1 MILKLTFK
9 LLFSNYKVCVILCIL
24 FFKVSINFSQTII
37 SGEPILEERYRREQ
51 LLDSNDVKK
60 SFLLRPIY
68 RKINNKSSFT
78 MSPIRWTTEFN
89 SEKPYGWGNYL
100 LKPNVGFQTFL
111 SLGIETTLGPLYIRL
126 RPEFTFSQNKSYL
139 GYLGNFSNGV
149 NISKFHFWNS
159 GDYPETFALG
169 PYNQIWLGQS
179 LVSLRFGPME
189 IGVSTQNIWW
199 GPGQFND
206 LTFSSNSKGFPH
218 LTLNS
223 FRPIETFVGN
233 FEMQIIMGRLS
244 DSGRKPSQIDELND
258 KYFDESLREDR
269 YLNALM
275 IIYNTK
281 WLPNLYLGLARTF
294 QRYDSYQGNTFKDYF
309 PVFQAFQKEKFF
321 ENGNSVDFDEDGFD
335 QQLTLS
341 FRYLIPHAKFEIYGE
356 YGRRDHA
363 YNYRDFI
370 LNPDHARA
378 YMFGM
383 QKILPLNN
391 SNYMI
396 QIRSEILN
404 LQSSVNRYIRYPGLL
419 GGFAWNTHAQA
430 RGFTQDGE
438 ALGAGPGIGSNLQT
452 MEFALVQGFNKRG
465 LIWERLA
472 NQQDF
477 YYAAFGRSNVVKPWV
492 DLSLGLLWDQQI
504 DRFIIGGKAQFIRS
518 YNYQWQ
524 PGEDTAPN
532 FPTGKKIFSF
542 YGNVNL
548 IYQFNN

>member
-1 MILKLTFK
+1 MNFK
-9 LLFSNYKVCVILCIL
+9 LIIKTMDNQYKFWLIFFL
-24 FFKVSINFSQTII
+24 FFKVSISYSQTII
-37 SGEPILEERYRREQ
+37 SGDPIFEEKYRREQ
-51 LLDSNDVKK
+51 LLDSNKIKK
-60 SFLLRPIY
+60 SLLLRPVY
-68 RKINNKSSFT
+68 SKINSNPSFVI
-78 MSPIRWTTEFN
+78 SPVRWTTEFN
-89 SEKPYGWGNYL
+89 SVKPYGWGNYL
-100 LKPNVGFQTFL
+100 LKPNVGFQTFV
-111 SLGIETTLGPLYIRL
+111 SLGFETTLGPLYIRL
-126 RPEFTFSQNKSYL
+126 RPELTFSQNKSYS
-139 GYLGNFSNGV
+139 GFPRDFSNGV
-149 NISKFHFWNS
+149 NVSKFHFWNS
-159 GDYPETFALG
+159 GDYPERFADG
-169 PYNQIWLGQS
+169 PYRQFWYGQS

-223 FRPIETFVGN
+223 YRPIKTFLGN
-233 FEMQIIMGRLS
+233 FEMQVIMGRLS
-244 DSGRKPSQIDELND
+244 DSGRKPSQIDDLNN
-258 KYFDESLREDR
+258 KYFDESIREDR

-275 IIYNTK
+275 VIYNAK
-281 WLPNLYLGLARTF
+281 WFPNLYVGLARTF
-294 QRYDSYQGNTFKDYF
+294 QRYDSYQGNTFNDYF

-321 ENGNSVDFDEDGFD
+321 ENGNSVDFDGDGFD

-341 FRYLIPHAKFEIYGE
+341 FRYLVPKANFEIYGE

-383 QKILPLNN
+383 QKILPLKN

-404 LQSSVNRYIRYPGLL
+404 LQSSINRYIRYPGLL

-452 MEFALVQGFNKRG
+452 IEFALVQRFNKRG
-465 LIWERLA
+465 LLVERLA

-477 YYAAFGRSNVVKPWV
+477 YYAAFGRSNSVKPWV

-524 PGEDTAPN
+524 PGEDTTPN
-532 FPTGKKIFSF
+532 FPIGKKIFSF

-548 IYQFNN
+548 IYLFNN